1 MKNALSAPPS
11 MSADPTWPE
20 EAALAAFRAW
30 LQGVPSRAAVDRYL
44 SDRRASGA
52 SARSVI
58 GRVKRQLV
66 AFATSRAQVELA
78 ATLAASSPSDRKL
91 AKAAAAAIETLRGM
105 PLPQPLIGDAIDR
118 WLPVRLVD
126 VLRAAGIRTLADLTL
141 RVPRRRRWWS
151 GIAGLGPAGARHIEA
166 FFAQHPA
173 LTERARALITV
184 SQAQELAPWERL
196 VVPEDVDGSRGT
208 FRAPRA
214 SCALEATND
223 YQAVNA
229 WLSLHEAAATRRAYR
244 KEAERLILWA
254 IVERGR
260 ALSSLTTEDAIAYR
274 AFLRH
279 PSPRT
284 RWVGAPQPRSLPA
297 WRPFAGD
304 LSARSAAYGLSVL
317 NALYRWLIEQRYVL
331 ANPFAGVKVR
341 GGRPAQLDT
350 SHAFT
355 EHEWTLV
362 RVVADGLEW
371 SCGWGEPAAQRLRF
385 MLDFAYATGLRI
397 SELVGAKLGAIDS
410 DAHGDTWIRVIGKGR
425 MAGKV
430 VLPPLA
436 RAALDR
442 YLAQRGLPVTP
453 SKWRPSTPLIGSL
466 GEDGNGISSW
476 RLWRVLKRF
485 FAAAAEVVEEGS
497 PALAEKLR
505 QATPHWTRHTHATHL
520 LEGGAEL
527 TTVRDNLRH
536 ASLATTS
543 MYLHTDD
550 ARRAK
555 QVADQFAAQRS

>member
-1 MKNALSAPPS
+1 M
-11 MSADPTWPE
+11 
-20 EAALAAFRAW
+20 
-30 LQGVPSRAAVDRYL
+30 V
-44 SDRRASGA
+44 
-52 SARSVI
+52 
-58 GRVKRQLV
+58 
-66 AFATSRAQVELA
+66 
-78 ATLAASSPSDRKL
+78 
-91 AKAAAAAIETLRGM
+91 
-105 PLPQPLIGDAIDR
+105 
-118 WLPVRLVD
+118 
-126 VLRAAGIRTLADLTL
+126 
-141 RVPRRRRWWS
+141 
-151 GIAGLGPAGARHIEA
+151 
-166 FFAQHPA
+166 
-173 LTERARALITV
+173 
-184 SQAQELAPWERL
+184 PWERL
-196 VVPEDVDGSRGT
+196 VIPLDVDGSRGT

-214 SCALEATND
+214 SCALDACND
-223 YQAVNA
+223 SQAVDA
-229 WLSLHEAAATRRAYR
+229 WLSLHESAATQRAYR

-279 PSPRT
+279 PSPRA
-284 RWVGAPQPRSLPA
+284 RWVGPPQPQSSPA

-304 LSARSAAYGLSVL
+304 LSARSAAYALSVL

-331 ANPFAGVKVR
+331 ANPFTGVKVR

-355 EHEWTLV
+355 EHEWKLV
-362 RVVADGLEW
+362 RVVAEGLEW
-371 SCGWGEPAAQRLRF
+371 SYGWSEPAAQRLRF
-385 MLDFAYATGLRI
+385 LMDFAYATGLRI
-397 SELVGAKLGAIDS
+397 SELVGARLGAIES
-410 DAHGDTWIRVIGKGR
+410 DAHGDTWIRVVGKGHK
-425 MAGKV
+425 AGKV

-442 YLAQRGLPVTP
+442 YLVQRGLPVTP
-453 SKWRPSTPLIGSL
+453 SKWRPSTSLIGSL
-466 GEDGNGISSW
+466 GEDGSGISSW

-485 FAAAAEVVEEGS
+485 FATAVEVVEEGS

-505 QATPHWTRHTHATHL
+505 RATPHWTRHTHATHL

-555 QVADQFAAQRS
+555 QVADRFAAPRS

>member
-1 MKNALSAPPS
+1 MENALSARSDAP
-11 MSADPTWPE
+11 MDFTWPD
-20 EAALAAFRAW
+20 EASLAAFRAW

-44 SDRRASGA
+44 PHRRAAGE

-66 AFATSRAQVELA
+66 AFATSRAQTDLA
-78 ATLAASSPSDRKL
+78 DTLAACSPMERKL

-105 PLPQPLIGDAIDR
+105 PIPQPLIGDAVER
-118 WLPVRLVD
+118 WLPLRLVS
-126 VLRAAGIRTLADLTL
+126 VLHAAGIRTLADLTL
-141 RVPRRRRWWS
+141 RVPRRRRWWA
-151 GIAGLGPAGARHIEA
+151 GIAGLGPAGAHHIEA
-166 FFAQHPA
+166 FFARHPA
-173 LTERARALITV
+173 LTERARALIQV
-184 SQAQELAPWERL
+184 EPAQDLVPWERL
-196 VVPEDVDGSRGT
+196 VVPEDVDGTQGT

-214 SCALEATND
+214 SCSLDADND

-229 WLSLHEAAATRRAYR
+229 WLSLHESAATQRAYR
-244 KEAERLILWA
+244 KESERLILWA

-260 ALSSLTTEDAIAYR
+260 ALSSLTTEDAIIYR

-279 PSPRT
+279 PNPRA
-284 RWVGAPQPRSLPA
+284 RWVGTPQPRSSPA
-297 WRPFAGD
+297 WRPFARD
-304 LSARSAAYGLSVL
+304 LSPRSVAYALSVL

-341 GGRPAQLDT
+341 GAEPSRLDT

-355 EHEWTLV
+355 EHEWKLV

-371 SCGWGEPAAQRLRF
+371 SYGWSEPAAQRLRF

-397 SELVGAKLGAIDS
+397 SELVRARLGAIEV
-410 DAHGDTWIRVIGKGR
+410 DAHGDTWIQVIGKGHKR
-425 MAGKV
+425 GKV

-436 RAALDR
+436 RGALDR
-442 YLAQRGLPVTP
+442 YLVQQGLPASP
-453 SKWRPSTPLIGSL
+453 SKWRPSTALIGSL
-466 GEDGNGISSW
+466 GAEGSGISSW

-485 FAAAAEVVEEGS
+485 FTTAAEVVAPGS
-497 PALAEKLR
+497 PALADKLR

-555 QVADQFAAQRS
+555 QVADRFAAPRS

>member
-1 MKNALSAPPS
+1 MEIALSAPSGSPTDPS
-11 MSADPTWPE
+11 WPD

-44 SDRRASGA
+44 PDRRAAGA

-58 GRVKRQLV
+58 GRVKRQLA
-66 AFATSRAQVELA
+66 AFATSRAQTDLA
-78 ATLAASSPSDRKL
+78 TTLAAASPSNRKP

-105 PLPQPLIGDAIDR
+105 PLPQPVIGDAIER
-118 WLPVRLVD
+118 WLPSRLVG
-126 VLRAAGIRTLADLTL
+126 VLHVASIRTLADLTL

-151 GIAGLGPAGARHIEA
+151 GIAGLGPVGARHIEA

-173 LTERARALITV
+173 LTERARALVTV
-184 SQAQELAPWERL
+184 NQVRELVPWERL
-196 VVPEDVDGSRGT
+196 AVPKDADGSTGT

-214 SCALEATND
+214 SCALDATND

-229 WLSLHEAAATRRAYR
+229 WLSLHESLATQRAYR

-254 IVERGR
+254 IMERGR

-274 AFLRH
+274 AFMRH
-279 PSPRT
+279 PSPRA
-284 RWVGAPQPRSLPA
+284 RWVGAPQPRSSPG

-304 LSARSAAYGLSVL
+304 LSARSTAYALSVL
-317 NALYRWLIEQRYVL
+317 NAMYRWLIEQRYVL

-350 SHAFT
+350 AHAFS
-355 EHEWTLV
+355 EHEWNLV

-371 SCGWGEPAAQRLRF
+371 SYGWSEPAAQRLRF

-397 SELVGAKLGAIDS
+397 SELVGAQLGAIDS
-410 DAHGDTWIRVIGKGR
+410 DAHGDAWIRVVGKGHK
-425 MAGKV
+425 AGKV

-442 YLAQRGLPVTP
+442 YLVQRGLPVTP

-466 GEDGNGISSW
+466 GEDGSGISSW
-476 RLWRVLKRF
+476 RMWRVMKRF
-485 FAAAAEVVEEGS
+485 FATAAEVVEEGN
-497 PALAEKLR
+497 PALADKLR

-550 ARRAK
+550 ARRAR
-555 QVADQFAAQRS
+555 QVADRFAAPRS